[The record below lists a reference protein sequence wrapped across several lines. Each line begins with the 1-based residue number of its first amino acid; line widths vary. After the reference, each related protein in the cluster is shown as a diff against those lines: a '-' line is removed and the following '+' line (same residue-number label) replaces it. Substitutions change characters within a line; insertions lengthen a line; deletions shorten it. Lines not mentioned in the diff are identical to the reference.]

1 MTAMSKKEALSE
13 FQSRLTGRLQSA
25 DDAGGNANA
34 HWLAV
39 EIAGLGFMF
48 PLSHSGEIFPWF
60 EPQPIPYAREW
71 FLGVAN
77 LRGALCG
84 VVSLAKY
91 FKLELGDSS
100 AGAMKAPTQDR
111 RLIGFHPSLDLNTV
125 LVVDRLV
132 GLKSRYQMTDTDA
145 ANQYRDQQN
154 AIWQEVDLRSLAQNP
169 VFISIAQ

>member
-1 MTAMSKKEALSE
+1 MSKKEALSE
-13 FQSRLTGRLQSA
+13 FQSRLTGRLQSV
-25 DDAGGNANA
+25 DDAGGHANA

-39 EIAGLGFMF
+39 EISGRGFMF

-60 EPQPIPYAREW
+60 EAQPIPYAKDW

-91 FKLELGDSS
+91 FNLELTTRNTES
-100 AGAMKAPTQDR
+100 ARTSVQDR

-125 LVVDRLV
+125 LVVDKLV
-132 GLKSRYQMTDTDA
+132 GLKSRHQMTATEA
-145 ANQYRDQQN
+145 ANQYHDQQSVV
-154 AIWQEVDLRSLAQNP
+154 WQEVDLRMLAQNP
-169 VFISIAQ
+169 AFISIAQ

>member
-1 MTAMSKKEALSE
+1 MAVMSKKEALSE

-25 DDAGGNANA
+25 DDAGGHANA

-60 EPQPIPYAREW
+60 EPQPIPYAKDW

-91 FKLELGDSS
+91 FNLETISVS
-100 AGAMKAPTQDR
+100 AETTKTITQDR

-125 LVVDRLV
+125 LMVDRLV
-132 GLKSRYQMTDTDA
+132 GLKSRLQMTDTDT
-145 ANQYRDQQN
+145 ANQYRDQQRMV
-154 AIWQEVDLRSLAQNP
+154 WQEIDLRALAQDP
-169 VFISIAQ
+169 EFISIAQ

>member
-1 MTAMSKKEALSE
+1 MSKKEALSE
-13 FQSRLTGRLQSA
+13 FQTRLTGRLQSA
-25 DDAGGNANA
+25 SDVGGHGNA

-39 EIAGLGFMF
+39 EIAGQGFMF

-60 EPQPIPYAREW
+60 EPQPIPYAKEW

-91 FKLELGDSS
+91 FNLETGDS
-100 AGAMKAPTQDR
+100 ALGATKATMQDR

-132 GLKSRYQMTDTDA
+132 GLKSRHQMTETDA
-145 ANQYRDQQN
+145 ANQYRDQQDI
-154 AIWQEVDLRSLAQNP
+154 IWQEVDLRFLAQDP
-169 VFISIAQ
+169 AFISIAQ